1 MAVHIPDVYVGA
13 IRFSPDNRLLA
24 IVGNNRVLRNGEA
37 RIIDTAAGRELTQ
50 LRGHTIL
57 VDDVAFHPGGNRVA
71 TCSGD
76 KTIRI
81 WDVVTGQEI
90 LTLKGHTSEVRS
102 IRFLEAGRKLM
113 SASNDGTIRIWDATP
128 AG

>member
-1 MAVHIPDVYVGA
+1 M
-13 IRFSPDNRLLA
+13 
-24 IVGNNRVLRNGEA
+24 
-37 RIIDTAAGRELTQ
+37 
-50 LRGHTIL
+50 
-57 VDDVAFHPGGNRVA
+57 DDVAFHPGGNRVA

-81 WDVVTGQEI
+81 WDVATGQEI